1 MEGDVPG
8 QVSGVPGQVSADVL
22 IVGAGPT
29 GLYAAY
35 YAAFRGLSV
44 AVVDSLEQPG
54 GQVTAMY
61 PEKLIYDVA
70 GFPAVRGRDLVAG
83 LVAQADRFDPVYL
96 LGHEAQRLEFA
107 GGTPRVTTS
116 RGTRVDCGAV
126 IVTGGIGPFAPRR
139 LAGGEEYEGR
149 GLAYFVPRLS
159 DYDGKDVIVV
169 GGGDSA
175 FDWAENLHGL
185 ARSVTLVHRR
195 DRFRAHAATVRRV
208 RESGVRVL
216 THAEIERLAG
226 TGWVEEA
233 HVRHVRDG
241 AVSTLRT
248 QGVIAALGFLADLG
262 PLESWGL
269 RLDGRKIAV
278 DTMMAT
284 NLPRVY
290 AAGDITGYP
299 GKVPLISV
307 GFGEAATAVNN
318 AAIALDPAAGL
329 FPGHSTDASVP
340 VSRSA

>member
-1 MEGDVPG
+1 MTGDA
-8 QVSGVPGQVSADVL
+8 PGQVSADVL
-22 IVGAGPT
+22 VIGAGPA

-35 YAAFRGLSV
+35 YAAFRGLR
-44 AVVDSLEQPG
+44 VVVTDSLEELG

-83 LVAQADRFDPVYL
+83 LVAQAGRFSPVYL
-96 LGHEAQRLEFA
+96 LGHEARTLEFA
-107 GGTPRVTTS
+107 GGAPVVTTS

-139 LAGGEEYEGR
+139 LPAGTAYEGR
-149 GLAYFVPRLS
+149 GLAYFVPRPS
-159 DYDGKDVIVV
+159 DHAGQDVIVV

-175 FDWAENLHGL
+175 FDWAESLDGL

-208 RESGVRVL
+208 LDSDVRLL
-216 THAEIERLAG
+216 THYE
-226 TGWVEEA
+226 VESLDGADRVETA
-233 HVRHVRDG
+233 RVRHVRNG
-241 AVSTLRT
+241 EVMVLRA
-248 QGVIAALGFLADLG
+248 QAVIAALGFLADLG
-262 PLESWGL
+262 PLEGWGL
-269 RLDGRKIAV
+269 RLADRKITV
-278 DTMMAT
+278 DTRMAT

-290 AAGDITGYP
+290 AAGDIADYP

-318 AAIALDPAAGL
+318 AALAIDPAAGL
-329 FPGHSTDASVP
+329 FPGHSTAATETPITVA
-340 VSRSA
+340 RSA

>member
-1 MEGDVPG
+1 MAGDVPG
-8 QVSGVPGQVSADVL
+8 RVSADVL
-22 IVGAGPT
+22 VVGGGPT

-35 YAAFRGLSV
+35 CAAFRGLSA
-44 AVVDSLEQPG
+44 AVIDSLEQLG

-83 LVAQADRFDPVYL
+83 LVAQADRFDPAYL
-96 LGHEAQRLEFA
+96 LGHEARNLEFVD
-107 GGTPRVTTS
+107 GSPRVTTS

-139 LAGGEEYEGR
+139 LDGGEEYEGR

-159 DYDGKDVIVV
+159 DYAGKDVIVI

-175 FDWAENLHGL
+175 FDWAESLHGL

-208 RESGVRVL
+208 QESGVRLL
-216 THAEIERLAG
+216 TRCSVERLTG
-226 TGWVEEA
+226 DGWVEEA
-233 HVRHVRDG
+233 HIRHRDG
-241 AVSTLRT
+241 EVTALKT

-269 RLDGRKIAV
+269 RLEGRKIAV

-318 AAIALDPAAGL
+318 AAIALDPAADL
-329 FPGHSTDASVP
+329 FPGHSTDAPVP
-340 VSRSA
+340 V